1 MVKKNAIIDIDDS
14 LYEEYKNGDVD
25 LRGAIFGNDR
35 IQPYQDIEI
44 IDDEFEN
51 TDGDSSP
58 LIGATILAGGAF
70 LLGLGVKAIYDK
82 AKPKIQKAIEKR
94 QSPSQNA
101 LDNCHNFNEALT
113 FYISDPE
120 NPTAIEELSYCITAL
135 KSDNKKELKFIKRKT
150 QEDIT
155 KLLSTFEGIE
165 DKQLKKLQFTEKIDK
180 LNSHLFQLLEM
191 KNEKFKV

>member
-1 MVKKNAIIDIDDS
+1 
-14 LYEEYKNGDVD
+14 
-25 LRGAIFGNDR
+25 
-35 IQPYQDIEI
+35 
-44 IDDEFEN
+44 
-51 TDGDSSP
+51 
-58 LIGATILAGGAF
+58 
-70 LLGLGVKAIYDK
+70 
-82 AKPKIQKAIEKR
+82 
-94 QSPSQNA
+94 
-101 LDNCHNFNEALT
+101 